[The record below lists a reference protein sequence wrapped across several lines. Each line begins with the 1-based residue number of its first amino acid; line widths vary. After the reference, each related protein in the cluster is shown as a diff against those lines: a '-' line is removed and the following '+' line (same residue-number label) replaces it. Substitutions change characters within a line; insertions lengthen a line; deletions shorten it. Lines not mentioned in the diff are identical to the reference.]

1 MNMDPLIL
9 ILALPIGVLI
19 GFGAGIVGLTAWP
32 IIVPLL
38 FVILGVPLHESL
50 LSSLLVDLAIAI
62 TLTLFYVQ
70 NPDSGVDTQLGSRL
84 GLVAGVTALV
94 TVIIAFP
101 LLEQYS
107 NAFRGGSPFITL
119 ALGLVFLVQGIRMRN
134 IGEEFSKEDDSK
146 SPPHLSSQKHS
157 LSYILCLI
165 IGLLTG
171 AIAIGGAMNFV
182 LVLVFLLGYPTFR
195 AVGTAMVA
203 TTVMLSMTTLAYL
216 TLLAFSISTLPVV
229 SLYICGGVL
238 SSYIAVSRAQHIPER
253 KLRILIG
260 IVVIATAIFA
270 TVQVYLLG

>member
-1 MNMDPLIL
+1 MAPLI
-9 ILALPIGVLI
+9 IFLALPVGILI
-19 GFGAGIVGLTAWP
+19 GLGAGIVGLTAWP

-38 FVILGVPLHESL
+38 FVIGGIPLHESL

-62 TLTLFYVQ
+62 TLTLFYVRQ
-70 NPDSGVDTQLGSRL
+70 PASGVNTQLGSKL
-84 GLVAGVTALV
+84 GLVAGLVAMV

-107 NAFRGGSPFITL
+107 DAFRGGSPFITL
-119 ALGLVFLVQGIRMRN
+119 ALGVVFLVQGIRMRN
-134 IGEEFSKEDDSK
+134 RRETLTSLNEE
-146 SPPHLSSQKHS
+146 SSTAS
-157 LSYILCLI
+157 LSDPRKRNLSYMLCVLI
-165 IGLLTG
+165 GFLTG

-203 TTVMLSMTTLAYL
+203 ATIMLTMTVISYL
-216 TLLAFSISTLPVV
+216 ILLTFSISTLPVV
-229 SLYICGGVL
+229 LLYICGGVL
-238 SSYIAVSRAQHIPER
+238 SSYLAVTRAQYIPEMR
-253 KLRILIG
+253 LRILIG